1 MKYII
6 KKKGEPKSLTDKRNT
21 PDSKYD
27 GPLKDWQEQLL
38 DEQGYLCAY
47 CMGRIS
53 LDRDQ
58 MGNPH
63 IGIEHYISQD
73 NSRKEPYLGLRLDLQ
88 WRNMLGVCNGKFGLD
103 LHCDKANGKMNDE
116 GIYIKGKHYGESKLN
131 VLDPLD
137 INKSEKVVRYSL
149 SGEILPN
156 TTNQDLERGISEDLN
171 YILNLNDEKLK
182 EARMDVMD
190 VAKNIL
196 KKKYPTGAWRI
207 TDIDKEIELWQSKK
221 DGRYKAY
228 CQAAIWYLEQLKQ
241 RGT

>member
-73 NSRKEPYLGLRLDLQ
+73 NSAKEPYLGLRLDLQ
-88 WRNMLGVCNGKFGLD
+88 WQNMLGVCNGKFGFD
-103 LHCDKANGKMNDE
+103 LHCDKA
-116 GIYIKGKHYGESKLN
+116 KGKSKLN

-171 YILNLNDEKLK
+171 CILNLNAEKLK

-196 KKKYPTGAWRI
+196 KKKYPNGAWRI
-207 TDIDKEIELWQSKK
+207 TDIDKEIRDWQSRTK

-228 CQAAIWYLEQLKQ
+228 CQAAIWYLEQLKTRSLKRNLQ
-241 RGT
+241 